1 MHMCEWRHLKHPD
14 SNIICTREFI
24 PTLYELALFHQSGNV
39 YRFDALGQFKSP
51 GFVWKILKTRTE
63 WLEKRVDKKLFN
75 LRVWEFADAKP
86 CYERYRYMVFIDT
99 IKTSSCEAKFML
111 P

>member
-51 GFVWKILKTRTE
+51 GFV
-63 WLEKRVDKKLFN
+63 
-75 LRVWEFADAKP
+75 
-86 CYERYRYMVFIDT
+86 
-99 IKTSSCEAKFML
+99 
-111 P
+111 